1 MPVDTLTE
9 RRLGLRSTR
18 APVSQNPR
26 PRTRSARLPGRVAE
40 VPITDAPERAYRS
53 TNAEQ
58 RTPRQIGISEGV
70 GPCQGAWRRHLLVWL
85 VARDR
90 AGEFGRAWSRRRG
103 VPARRVSWLGCSVRE
118 HARSAPGSLVGEGGQ
133 ARLPRHLFAHVR
145 AHGAVRPRPSGTQSH
160 TPAAPAWLGADAV
173 RRVRLWSCPS
183 SHAASWS

>member
-58 RTPRQIGISEGV
+58 RTPRQIEYLFV
-70 GPCQGAWRRHLLVWL
+70 VK
-85 VARDR
+85 
-90 AGEFGRAWSRRRG
+90 
-103 VPARRVSWLGCSVRE
+103 RVVCVR
-118 HARSAPGSLVGEGGQ
+118 
-133 ARLPRHLFAHVR
+133 
-145 AHGAVRPRPSGTQSH
+145 
-160 TPAAPAWLGADAV
+160 
-173 RRVRLWSCPS
+173 
-183 SHAASWS
+183 